1 MCTALAFREAI
12 FILFILFIASGEAA
26 NNGVED
32 EQILKRKLQEVLP
45 QHFPPYDMLNNTV
58 YIYNDLLQIVD
69 VDEKQGLWEIKL
81 WIFLSYRSDQA
92 KDAWEGNE
100 SLPQTMLFPQGTFWT
115 PDISMN
121 VSVLK
126 AYFKFYSQI
135 TQLTTQV

>member
-1 MCTALAFREAI
+1 MLSCFVFYGITFIVASI
-12 FILFILFIASGEAA
+12 FFPSGKTL

-81 WIFLSYRSDQA
+81 WIFLSYRSEQA
-92 KDAWEGNE
+92 KDAWEGNG

-121 VSVLK
+121 C
-126 AYFKFYSQI
+126 FFNGI
-135 TQLTTQV
+135 TSLNKISNFVQNF